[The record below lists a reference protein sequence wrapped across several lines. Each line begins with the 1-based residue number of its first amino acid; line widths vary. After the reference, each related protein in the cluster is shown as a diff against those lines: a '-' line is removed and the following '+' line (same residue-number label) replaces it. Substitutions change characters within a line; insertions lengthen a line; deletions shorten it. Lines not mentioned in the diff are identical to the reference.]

1 MPLSGTMWS
10 VDTNCN
16 SLHFLLLLYAW
27 TFRFGFNEHCLNIQ
41 ISIQWKLP
49 KYSDSMKTGRTF
61 RFGFNEN
68 RLTAIRGPMWSV
80 DTLSLLSSRLS
91 ADIWL
96 HRNTSKL
103 SSRQNYHHDNDNAN
117 DPDHEYQLY
126 FFDFNHNVV
135 LNYISKRWCFSQFV
149 NSWPPSGKGN
159 KFFYDT
165 IASHPSSL
173 QIRVGVPKN
182 ISFK

>member
-16 SLHFLLLLYAW
+16 NLHFLLLLYAW

-68 RLTAIRGPMWSV
+68 RLTAISGPMWSL
-80 DTLSLLSSRLS
+80 DTYHFLAARSLLISLYIAIQANFQAGRIIIMTTIMLMIPIMSINCISLILTTKGG
-91 ADIWL
+91 AFPNLWTVGL
-96 HRNTSKL
+96 
-103 SSRQNYHHDNDNAN
+103 RQ
-117 DPDHEYQLY
+117 ER
-126 FFDFNHNVV
+126 V
-135 LNYISKRWCFSQFV
+135 
-149 NSWPPSGKGN
+149 
-159 KFFYDT
+159 KFFLDA

-173 QIRVGVPKN
+173 KIRVGVPKKH
-182 ISFK
+182 FLK